1 LEKSAGARE
10 VRLRQRQTLRDIREG
25 GLSLELQQC
34 VAADDKHVQA
44 VLAALQSTIRMLVL
58 LKKQLCARL
67 ARASVTAMQRRKPVS
82 IQPVSVHM
90 IRHIHACAPAKIACP
105 GFASDC

>member
-1 LEKSAGARE
+1 MWLQMINMYERCW
-10 VRLRQRQTLRDIREG
+10 LRSKATF
-25 GLSLELQQC
+25 
-34 VAADDKHVQA
+34 
-44 VLAALQSTIRMLVL
+44 RMLVL